1 MKTIITNILLAIM
14 LMMTSINAQAQ
25 KNPFDKFSD
34 YEDVT
39 YIFISEAMLKLVG
52 TTAIPSIDGIDI
64 NEIGSKLKSIQI
76 ITSEKHTKNSLKSE
90 AMSIIKK
97 ESYEKLIQVSE
108 KDNKV
113 DIYFKDGKKNSII
126 VMVNDEKDD
135 TVLIVFSGE
144 FGTANI
150 AKMLEGRKK

>member
-1 MKTIITNILLAIM
+1 MKTIIANILVAIM

-97 ESYEKLIQVSE
+97 DSYEKLIQVSE

-144 FGTANI
+144 FGMANI